1 MRILFS
7 LSAAEMSR
15 ACDRLHAA
23 LAEEATDDVERI
35 AFTIAARHVE
45 IATKETA
52 EGIAAEVQRPGRA
65 SVPCTVMHGV
75 ISTLPYFGCKKIQVG
90 FSAGKMLVDSMV
102 FHHPKIVLTD
112 SAASQR
118 RQSLCGSHGER

>member
-7 LSAAEMSR
+7 LSAAEMNR
-15 ACDRLHAA
+15 ACCRLHTA
-23 LAEEATDDVERI
+23 LTGEATDEGERI

-45 IATKETA
+45 IATNEMR
-52 EGIAAEVQRPGRA
+52 EGIAAEVQRQGHV

-75 ISTLPYFGCKKIQVG
+75 ITTLPYFGSKKIQVG
-90 FSAGKMLVDSMV
+90 FSEGKMLVDNMV
-102 FHHPKIVLTD
+102 FHHPKILLTD

-118 RQSLCGSHGER
+118 RQSLCAGHFER

>member
-15 ACDRLHAA
+15 TCSRLYTT
-23 LAEEATDDVERI
+23 LTGQTTNEVEGI
-35 AFTIAARHVE
+35 AFTIAAQHVE
-45 IATKETA
+45 IATSETT
-52 EGIAAEVQRPGRA
+52 EGTAAEVQRPGRV

-75 ISTLPYFGCKKIQVG
+75 ITALPYFGRKKIRVG
-90 FSAGKMLVDSMV
+90 FSEGKMLVDNVV

-112 SAASQR
+112 SAASLR
-118 RQSLCGSHGER
+118 RQSL